1 MPPQRRRPAPPPPP
15 PRSGLRGAV
24 ERRSSVALVY
34 LSQRPSWTLPLVT
47 GLLLVA
53 GLLAPPAVGVP
64 LLLLVLALVGWLSYL
79 SWPAVQG
86 LGRGLRLGVLALL
99 VLAVVQRLP

>member
-1 MPPQRRRPAPPPPP
+1 MPPSRRRTAPPPA

-53 GLLAPPAVGVP
+53 GLLLPAAAGVP
-64 LLLLVLALVGWLSYL
+64 LLVLVLLLVSWLSYL
-79 SWPAVQG
+79 SWPAVEG
-86 LGRGLRLGVLALL
+86 VGRALRLGVLALL
-99 VLAVVQRLP
+99 VLAVVQRVT

>member
-1 MPPQRRRPAPPPPP
+1 MPPPRRRPTPPPTP

-34 LSQRPSWTLPLVT
+34 LSQRPSWTLPVVT
-47 GLLLVA
+47 GLLLVT
-53 GLLAPPAVGVP
+53 GLLAPPTLGVP

-99 VLAVVQRLP
+99 ALAVLQRLL